1 VRQPA
6 PTEEEIRHA
15 IDGKG
20 RLAVPARFRAELA
33 TGAHVTRWID
43 NCAAIFPNQAWA
55 ELADRVSELR
65 YADAGARAFSRFLF
79 SGAFEVELDGQGRV
93 VLPAGLRQFAGLK
106 SEAVVVGAADHIEL
120 WEPARWDAVSADMNS
135 DEFAAR
141 IANLGI

>member
-1 VRQPA
+1 MF
-6 PTEEEIRHA
+6 TGEFRHA

>member
-1 VRQPA
+1 VF
-6 PTEEEIRHA
+6 TGEFRHA

-20 RLAVPARFRAELA
+20 RVAVPARFRPELA

-43 NCAAIFPNQAWA
+43 NCLAIFPNPAWA

-79 SGAFEVELDGQGRV
+79 SGAFEVELDGQGRL
-93 VLPAGLRQFAGLK
+93 VLPAGLRRFGGLK

-120 WEPARWDAVSADMNS
+120 WEPTRWDAVSAAMNS
-135 DEFAAR
+135 DEFAER
-141 IANLGI
+141 ISNLGI